1 MVGKLFNI
9 LKYVIAFGLLAWV
22 VISHWDPAKGGGLKG
37 IWQRHW
43 VDGEPF
49 GWGWFAGA
57 VTCHVV
63 ALLLTLVRWHG
74 LVIAQNLVCPF
85 RDAIRLGLAGFYA
98 SVVLPGSVGGDLV
111 KAAVLAKRSPLGKTR
126 AVASVLFDRLIAL
139 ANLFMIVSIL
149 GLIFWLN
156 DGLEEG
162 LDGKPGLVVKA
173 AWILG
178 GCTFSGWWLLG
189 WLPANRVEIFASRL
203 RKGLPAGPGE
213 AFANFWLAVYKYRMQ
228 PLVMGRAMAIS
239 WVAQTVMV
247 LGFYCITMTVADE
260 MMPAPPLSQMFLIL
274 PVGLVIMAI
283 PLFPGGAGIAEL
295 GFGILFGWFGA
306 SQSLGITATLLNRLA
321 IWIVAG
327 GCFGVY
333 LTSKDMKEAA
343 MHPTESGPSSSEPDE
358 AEQTDPRPTNNH

>member
-1 MVGKLFNI
+1 MVGKLFN
-9 LKYVIAFGLLAWV
+9 LFKYVLAFGLLAWV
-22 VISHWDPAKGGGLKG
+22 VISHWDPVKGGGLKG

-49 GWGWFAGA
+49 GWGWFVGA
-57 VTCHVV
+57 VACQIV

-74 LVIAQNLVCPF
+74 LVVAQNLVCPF

-139 ANLFMIVSIL
+139 ANLFMIVSL
-149 GLIFWLN
+149 MGLTFWLN
-156 DGLEEG
+156 DRLEGG
-162 LDGKPGLVVKA
+162 LDGKPGLVVKT
-173 AWILG
+173 AWVLG
-178 GCTFSGWWLLG
+178 GCTFLGWYLLG

-203 RKGLPAGPGE
+203 RKALPAGAGE
-213 AFANFWLAVYKYRMQ
+213 AAANFWLAVHNYRMQ
-228 PLVMGRAMAIS
+228 PMVMGRAMAIS

-260 MMPAPPLSQMFLIL
+260 SVPAPPLSQMFLIL

-306 SQSLGITATLLNRLA
+306 SQSLGISATLLNRLVV
-321 IWIVAG
+321 WVVAG

-333 LTSKDMKEAA
+333 LSSNDMKEATSQPKETGA
-343 MHPTESGPSSSEPDE
+343 PEPESPKQSQGVEGLPGNS
-358 AEQTDPRPTNNH
+358 